1 MGANTL
7 VKSRMVKRTDK
18 APLPIK
24 QVDRIME
31 NGIMGLYMDM
41 VSITMKMAMYMK
53 EILV

>member
-1 MGANTL
+1 
-7 VKSRMVKRTDK
+7 MVIYMKVSGKMIIGMDK
-18 APLPIK
+18 VRLLIK

-31 NGIMGLYMDM
+31 NGIMGLYMAM